1 MPVYFLVFHIWG
13 LEDSLVQQLCDDGT
27 NATLFVLHRR
37 LFYQKLKSLFNN
49 VLGKDVMYALF
60 MAILY
65 NNFLVL
71 FKKWL

>member
-1 MPVYFLVFHIWG
+1 MMELMQLFLYF
-13 LEDSLVQQLCDDGT
+13 
-27 NATLFVLHRR
+27 TLAF
-37 LFYQKLKSLFNN
+37 FTKNLKSLFNN
-49 VLGKDVMYALF
+49 VLGKDVLYALV